1 MEQYAGKGQL
11 DSYHATFS
19 PYIQT
24 GAFDVGLNTGLNR
37 EHVSDADE
45 LALALKRGEERA
57 LAELYDRY
65 GGSVY
70 HLALRITHDPGA
82 AEEISLDAFLQIWRQ
97 AARYDTH
104 HGTLA
109 SWLFTIARSRA
120 IDRLRAAG
128 ATKRTHAEDPGSVN
142 AVEQPEDVAAVAER
156 RALVRQAM
164 DSLPAAQRV
173 ALELAY
179 YEGLS
184 HSQIAARLGEPL
196 GTVKTRIRN
205 AMQVLR
211 KALAPVLSTSV

>member
-1 MEQYAGKGQL
+1 
-11 DSYHATFS
+11 
-19 PYIQT
+19 
-24 GAFDVGLNTGLNR
+24 
-37 EHVSDADE
+37 VSDVDE
-45 LALALKRGEERA
+45 LAQALRRGEERA
-57 LAELYDRY
+57 LADLYDRY

-70 HLALRITHDPGA
+70 HLALRITRDPST

-109 SWLFTIARSRA
+109 SWLFTITRSRA
-120 IDRLRAAG
+120 IDRLRAAA
-128 ATKRTHAEDPGSVN
+128 ATKRTHAEDPVSVS
-142 AVEQPEDVAAVAER
+142 AVEQPEEVAEVAER

-164 DSLPAAQRV
+164 ASLSPAQRA

-196 GTVKTRIRN
+196 GTVKTRIRQ
-205 AMQVLR
+205 AMQGLR
-211 KALAPVLSTSV
+211 AALAPVLTTTP

>member
-1 MEQYAGKGQL
+1 
-11 DSYHATFS
+11 
-19 PYIQT
+19 
-24 GAFDVGLNTGLNR
+24 
-37 EHVSDADE
+37 VSEAEE
-45 LALALKRGEERA
+45 LAVALRRGEERA

-65 GGSVY
+65 GGAVY
-70 HLALRITHDPGA
+70 HLALRITRDPGT

-97 AARYDTH
+97 ADRYHAH

-120 IDRLRAAG
+120 LDRVRAA
-128 ATKRTHAEDPGSVN
+128 AAVKRTRPQDPDLLSP
-142 AVEQPEDVAAVAER
+142 VEQPEDLAAVAQR
-156 RALVRQAM
+156 RELVRQAM
-164 DSLPAAQRV
+164 ASLSAAQRA

-196 GTVKTRIRN
+196 GTVKTRIRQ
-205 AMQVLR
+205 AMHVLR